1 MNETITEE
9 TIKQADAIADA
20 VNALLWKVEMAQNG
34 ISWQHENNAE
44 AVRAGAAL
52 ALAEAKLRAAQV
64 ALCGWDGVS
73 NNLRQAYTF
82 AARLRK

>member
-20 VNALLWKVEMAQNG
+20 VNALLWKAEMAQDN
-34 ISWQHENNAE
+34 ISWQHTDNAE

-52 ALAEAKLRAAQV
+52 ALAAAKLRAAQA
-64 ALCGWDGVS
+64 ALCGWDGVA
-73 NNLRQAYTF
+73 NNLRQAYVF